1 MRKDKFIV
9 FDKISNEEERIKNL
23 ILNILLDEIKLKTF
37 NVKIKNGNVKIWIY
51 HNINYDILKNY
62 ENQYKKELDKIEKKI
77 KK

>member
-9 FDKISNEEERIKNL
+9 FDKICNEEERIKNL

>member
-77 KK
+77 KN